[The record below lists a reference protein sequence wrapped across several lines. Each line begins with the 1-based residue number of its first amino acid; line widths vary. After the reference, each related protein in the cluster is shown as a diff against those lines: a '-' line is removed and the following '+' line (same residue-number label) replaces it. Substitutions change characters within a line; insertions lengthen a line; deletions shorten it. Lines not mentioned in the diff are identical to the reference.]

1 MNLTDAKL
9 KSIISFLLKNKK
21 EVLALTDYFEY
32 QDIENGLLKIP
43 DYLVNVGI
51 KDKIMSI
58 KNVRDYLKDYTL
70 LFQGDCIL
78 LDLRL
83 HLKQLGPISAK
94 YVFSVKDFR
103 FSEDYTR
110 IYATFQEEV
119 SSLGNIM
126 QSMALKAAISGSTAL
141 QKAIKLINCDFIFID
156 QNNIMVDLGKFD
168 VIKTASGFFEIQ
180 YIDSTEGCL
189 TFNFHYTGGEKN

>member
-1 MNLTDAKL
+1 M
-9 KSIISFLLKNKK
+9 
-21 EVLALTDYFEY
+21 
-32 QDIENGLLKIP
+32 
-43 DYLVNVGI
+43 
-51 KDKIMSI
+51 
-58 KNVRDYLKDYTL
+58 
-70 LFQGDCIL
+70 FQGDCIL

-168 VIKTASGFFEIQ
+168 IIKTASGFFEIQ
-180 YIDSTEGCL
+180 YRQYRRLPDL
-189 TFNFHYTGGEKN
+189 